1 EALAGAPLDT
11 AAKEYSPKVRQLV
24 RDIAGLTLLEVAD
37 LNALL
42 KETLK
47 IPDVGVMP
55 AGAAALL
62 PSQAAPQEEEQEV
75 SLKKEKTH
83 FTVRLTE
90 LKPADKVK
98 LIKEV
103 KNFVPGVN
111 LVQAKKLVESLP
123 QDIKANASK
132 EEAEKIKAALE
143 AAGGTTQQEVK
154 MRMMGMAMRVI
165 RTDGFLALYNGLSAS
180 LCRQMTYSLT
190 RFAIYETARDRLGQ
204 GSQGPPPFYQ
214 KVLLGAV
221 GGELCAEGSFS
232 PGSLRLEEPPDPSL
246 SLATGFTGGF
256 VGTPAD
262 MVNVRSPRA
271 LTPPP
276 LAPSSYSHALD
287 GMYRVFREEGLRKLF
302 SGATMASSRGAL
314 VTVGQLSCYDQAKQ
328 LVLTTGL
335 LSDNIFTHFLASF
348 IAGGCATFL
357 CQPLDVLKTRL
368 MNSQGEYRGVTHCAV
383 ETAKLGPLAFYKGFV
398 PAAIR
403 LIPHTV
409 LTFVFLEQL
418 RKYFGI
424 KVIT

>member
-55 AGAAALL
+55 AAAAASLL
-62 PSQAAPQEEEQEV
+62 PAQAVPQEEEV
-75 SLKKEKTH
+75 VPLKKEKTH

-90 LKPADKVK
+90 LKATDKVK

-123 QDIKANASK
+123 QEIKANASK

-154 MRMMGMAMRVI
+154 MRMMGMAMHVI

-190 RFAIYETARDRLGQ
+190 RFGIYETAKNYLGR
-204 GSQGPPPFYQ
+204 GNQGPPPFYQ
-214 KVLLGAV
+214 KVLLAAAG
-221 GGELCAEGSFS
+221 
-232 PGSLRLEEPPDPSL
+232 
-246 SLATGFTGGF
+246 GFTGGF

-262 MVNVRSPRA
+262 MVNV
-271 LTPPP
+271 
-276 LAPSSYSHALD
+276 SYSHALD
-287 GMYRVFREEGLRKLF
+287 GMYRVLREEGLKKLF
-302 SGATMASSRGAL
+302 SGASVASCRGAL

-328 LVLTTGL
+328 LVLATGL
-335 LSDNIFTHFLASF
+335 LSDNVFTHFLSSF
-348 IAGGCATFL
+348 IAGGCATLL

-368 MNSQGEYRGVTHCAV
+368 MNSHGEYRSVTHCAM

-398 PAAIR
+398 PAAVR
-403 LIPHTV
+403 LVPQTI
-409 LTFVFLEQL
+409 LTFLFLEQL

-424 KVIT
+424 KVTT

>member
-1 EALAGAPLDT
+1 GAAGAPP
-11 AAKEYSPKVRQLV
+11 EPGR
-24 RDIAGLTLLEVAD
+24 
-37 LNALL
+37 
-42 KETLK
+42 
-47 IPDVGVMP
+47 
-55 AGAAALL
+55 
-62 PSQAAPQEEEQEV
+62 PQEEEAEMAPV
-75 SLKKEKTH
+75 KAEKLL

-90 LKPADKVK
+90 LKAADKVK

-123 QDIKANASK
+123 QEIKANAPK

-143 AAGGTTQQEVK
+143 AAGGTVDC
-154 MRMMGMAMRVI
+154 RPRGPSA
-165 RTDGFLALYNGLSAS
+165 GPCALAHGG
-180 LCRQMTYSLT
+180 RQGSCCWEPSWVLPAAGGT
-190 RFAIYETARDRLGQ
+190 EGTAGGQ
-204 GSQGPPPFYQ
+204 GLPTGSCSHSWRELLCKKPGPRPGRKEAPRCSRAGFTSRGWAHPC
-214 KVLLGAV
+214 VS
-221 GGELCAEGSFS
+221 AEG
-232 PGSLRLEEPPDPSL
+232 LK
-246 SLATGFTGGF
+246 
-256 VGTPAD
+256 
-262 MVNVRSPRA
+262 
-271 LTPPP
+271 
-276 LAPSSYSHALD
+276 
-287 GMYRVFREEGLRKLF
+287 KLF

-368 MNSQGEYRGVTHCAV
+368 MNSQGEYRGVSHCAL

-403 LIPHTV
+403 LVPHTV

>member
-1 EALAGAPLDT
+1 
-11 AAKEYSPKVRQLV
+11 Q
-24 RDIAGLTLLEVAD
+24 
-37 LNALL
+37 
-42 KETLK
+42 ETLK
-47 IPDVGVMP
+47 IPDVAVMP
-55 AGAAALL
+55 TAAASLM
-62 PSQAAPQEEEQEV
+62 PSQAAPKEEEEEV
-75 SLKKEKTH
+75 PLKKEKTH
-83 FTVRLTE
+83 FTVRLTD
-90 LKPADKVK
+90 LKAADKVK

-123 QDIKANASK
+123 QEIKANASK

-154 MRMMGMAMRVI
+154 MRMTGMAMRVI

-221 GGELCAEGSFS
+221 GG
-232 PGSLRLEEPPDPSL
+232 
-246 SLATGFTGGF
+246 FTGGF

-262 MVNVRSPRA
+262 MVNVRSVLPTA
-271 LTPPP
+271 GKGGSWL
-276 LAPSSYSHALD
+276 HALD
-287 GMYRVFREEGLRKLF
+287 GMYRVLREEGLKKLF

-368 MNSQGEYRGVTHCAV
+368 MNSQGEYRGVMHCAM

>member
-55 AGAAALL
+55 AAAAASLL
-62 PSQAAPQEEEQEV
+62 PAQAAPQEEEEVVV

-90 LKPADKVK
+90 LKATDKVK

-123 QDIKANASK
+123 QEIKANASK

-154 MRMMGMAMRVI
+154 MRMMGMAMHVI

-190 RFAIYETARDRLGQ
+190 RFGIYETAKNHLGQ
-204 GSQGPPPFYQ
+204 GQGPPPFYQ
-214 KVLLGAV
+214 KVLLAAV
-221 GGELCAEGSFS
+221 GGFA
-232 PGSLRLEEPPDPSL
+232 
-246 SLATGFTGGF
+246 GGF

-262 MVNVRSPRA
+262 MVNVRMQNDMKQ
-271 LTPPP
+271 PP
-276 LAPSSYSHALD
+276 AQRRNYSHALD
-287 GMYRVFREEGLRKLF
+287 GMYRVLREEGLKKLF
-302 SGATMASSRGAL
+302 SGASVASGRGAL

-328 LVLTTGL
+328 LVLATGL
-335 LSDNIFTHFLASF
+335 LSDNIFTHFLSSF

-368 MNSQGEYRGVTHCAV
+368 MNSHGEYRGVTHCAV

-398 PAAIR
+398 PAAVR
-403 LIPHTV
+403 LIPQTV

-424 KVIT
+424 KVTT

>member
-1 EALAGAPLDT
+1 
-11 AAKEYSPKVRQLV
+11 
-24 RDIAGLTLLEVAD
+24 
-37 LNALL
+37 
-42 KETLK
+42 
-47 IPDVGVMP
+47 
-55 AGAAALL
+55 
-62 PSQAAPQEEEQEV
+62 QEEEEPV
-75 SLKKEKTH
+75 PVKEEKTH

-90 LKPADKVK
+90 LKAADKVK

-123 QDIKANASK
+123 QEIKANVSK

-143 AAGGTTQQEVK
+143 AAGGTTQQEVR
-154 MRMMGMAMRVI
+154 MRMTGMALRVI

-190 RFAIYETARDRLGQ
+190 RFAIYETARDHLGQ

-221 GGELCAEGSFS
+221 GG
-232 PGSLRLEEPPDPSL
+232 
-246 SLATGFTGGF
+246 FTGGF

-262 MVNVRSPRA
+262 MVNVRMQNDMKQPAHLRRN
-271 LTPPP
+271 
-276 LAPSSYSHALD
+276 YSHALD
-287 GMYRVFREEGLRKLF
+287 GMYRVLREEGLKKLF
-302 SGATMASSRGAL
+302 SGATLASSRGAL

-328 LVLTTGL
+328 LVLATGL

-368 MNSQGEYRGVTHCAV
+368 MNSQGEYRGVSHCAM

-403 LIPHTV
+403 LIPHTI

>member
-1 EALAGAPLDT
+1 
-11 AAKEYSPKVRQLV
+11 
-24 RDIAGLTLLEVAD
+24 
-37 LNALL
+37 
-42 KETLK
+42 
-47 IPDVGVMP
+47 
-55 AGAAALL
+55 
-62 PSQAAPQEEEQEV
+62 QEEEEV
-75 SLKKEKTH
+75 APLKKEKTH
-83 FTVRLTE
+83 FSVRLTE
-90 LKPADKVK
+90 LKAADKVK

-123 QDIKANASK
+123 QEIKANVSK

-154 MRMMGMAMRVI
+154 MRMMGMALRVI

-221 GGELCAEGSFS
+221 GG
-232 PGSLRLEEPPDPSL
+232 
-246 SLATGFTGGF
+246 FTGGF

-262 MVNVRSPRA
+262 MVNVRMQNDVKQPAHLRRN
-271 LTPPP
+271 
-276 LAPSSYSHALD
+276 YSHALD
-287 GMYRVFREEGLRKLF
+287 GMYRVLREEGLKKLF

-368 MNSQGEYRGVTHCAV
+368 MNSQGEYRGVTHCAM

-403 LIPHTV
+403 LIPHTI

-418 RKYFGI
+418 RKHFGI
-424 KVIT
+424 KVVT

>member
-24 RDIAGLTLLEVAD
+24 QDIAGLTLLEVAD

-55 AGAAALL
+55 AAASLM
-62 PSQAAPQEEEQEV
+62 PSQPAPQDEEE
-75 SLKKEKTH
+75 LPIKKEKTH
-83 FTVRLTE
+83 FTVRLTD

-123 QDIKANASK
+123 QEIKANASK

-204 GSQGPPPFYQ
+204 GTQGPPPFYQ

-221 GGELCAEGSFS
+221 G
-232 PGSLRLEEPPDPSL
+232 
-246 SLATGFTGGF
+246 GFTGGF

-262 MVNVRSPRA
+262 MVNVRSESRLPRQGSVRDVSGHVLI
-271 LTPPP
+271 LTC
-276 LAPSSYSHALD
+276 LST
-287 GMYRVFREEGLRKLF
+287 EGLKKLF

-368 MNSQGEYRGVTHCAV
+368 MNSQGEYRGVAHCAM

-424 KVIT
+424 KVVT

>member
-1 EALAGAPLDT
+1 
-11 AAKEYSPKVRQLV
+11 Q
-24 RDIAGLTLLEVAD
+24 
-37 LNALL
+37 
-42 KETLK
+42 ETLK

-55 AGAAALL
+55 AAAAAASVL
-62 PSQAAPQEEEQEV
+62 PSQAAPQEEEEEV
-75 SLKKEKTH
+75 PLKKEKTH
-83 FTVRLTE
+83 FTVKLTE
-90 LKPADKVK
+90 LKAADKVK

-123 QDIKANASK
+123 QEIKANASK

-204 GSQGPPPFYQ
+204 GNQGPPPFYQ

-221 GGELCAEGSFS
+221 G
-232 PGSLRLEEPPDPSL
+232 
-246 SLATGFTGGF
+246 GFTGGF

-262 MVNVRSPRA
+262 MVNVRSVLPTSRCCC
-271 LTPPP
+271 
-276 LAPSSYSHALD
+276 YSHALD
-287 GMYRVFREEGLRKLF
+287 GMYRVLREEGLKKLF

-328 LVLTTGL
+328 LVLATGL

-368 MNSQGEYRGVTHCAV
+368 MNSQGEYRGVSHCAM

>member
-1 EALAGAPLDT
+1 DT

-55 AGAAALL
+55 AAAAAASLL
-62 PSQAAPQEEEQEV
+62 PSQAPPQEEEEV
-75 SLKKEKTH
+75 PLKKEKTH

-123 QDIKANASK
+123 QEIKANASK

-190 RFAIYETARDRLGQ
+190 RFAIYETARDHLGQ

-221 GGELCAEGSFS
+221 GGKQGRGGALAPAS
-232 PGSLRLEEPPDPSL
+232 PRGALPYRMQNDVKQPPSLRR
-246 SLATGFTGGF
+246 
-256 VGTPAD
+256 
-262 MVNVRSPRA
+262 N
-271 LTPPP
+271 
-276 LAPSSYSHALD
+276 YSHALD
-287 GMYRVFREEGLRKLF
+287 GMYRVLQEEGLKKLF

-368 MNSQGEYRGVTHCAV
+368 MNSQGEYRGVTHCAM

-424 KVIT
+424 KLIT

>member
-24 RDIAGLTLLEVAD
+24 QDIAGLTLLEVAD

-47 IPDVGVMP
+47 IPDVGVIP
-55 AGAAALL
+55 AAAAAS
-62 PSQAAPQEEEQEV
+62 PAQAAPQEEEEV
-75 SLKKEKTH
+75 PLKKEKTH

-103 KNFVPGVN
+103 KNFVPGIN

-123 QDIKANASK
+123 QEIKANASK

-154 MRMMGMAMRVI
+154 MRMTGMALHVI

-190 RFAIYETARDRLGQ
+190 RFGIYETAKSHLGQ
-204 GSQGPPPFYQ
+204 GRQGPPPFYQ

-221 GGELCAEGSFS
+221 G
-232 PGSLRLEEPPDPSL
+232 
-246 SLATGFTGGF
+246 GFTGGF

-271 LTPPP
+271 LTPSL
-276 LAPSSYSHALD
+276 LAPSSYAHALD
-287 GMYRVFREEGLRKLF
+287 GMYRVLREEGVKKLF
-302 SGATMASSRGAL
+302 SGATVASFRGAL
-314 VTVGQLSCYDQAKQ
+314 VTIGQVSCYDQAKQ
-328 LVLTTGL
+328 LVLATGL
-335 LSDNIFTHFLASF
+335 LSDNVFTHFLSSV

-368 MNSQGEYRGVTHCAV
+368 MNSHGEYKGVVHCAM

-398 PAAIR
+398 PAAVR
-403 LIPHTV
+403 LIPQTV
-409 LTFVFLEQL
+409 LTFLFLEQL

-424 KVIT
+424 KVTT

>member
-47 IPDVGVMP
+47 IPDVAVMP
-55 AGAAALL
+55 AAASLL
-62 PSQAAPQEEEQEV
+62 PSQAAPQEEEEV
-75 SLKKEKTH
+75 PVKKEKTH

-90 LKPADKVK
+90 MKPTDKVK

-103 KNFVPGVN
+103 KNFVPGIN

-123 QDIKANASK
+123 QEIKANAAK

-190 RFAIYETARDRLGQ
+190 RFAIYETVRDHLGR

-221 GGELCAEGSFS
+221 GG
-232 PGSLRLEEPPDPSL
+232 
-246 SLATGFTGGF
+246 FTGGF

-262 MVNVRSPRA
+262 MVNVRAAGEPRT
-271 LTPPP
+271 LTPSP

-287 GMYRVFREEGLRKLF
+287 GMYRVLREEGLKKLF

-335 LSDNIFTHFLASF
+335 LSDNVFTHFLASF

-368 MNSQGEYRGVTHCAV
+368 MNSQGEYRGVAHCAV

-403 LIPHTV
+403 LVPHTV

-424 KVIT
+424 KVVT

>member
-1 EALAGAPLDT
+1 ERGAERPVSW

-55 AGAAALL
+55 AAAASLL
-62 PSQAAPQEEEQEV
+62 PAQAAPQEEEEV
-75 SLKKEKTH
+75 VPLKKEKTH

-90 LKPADKVK
+90 LKATDKVK

-123 QDIKANASK
+123 QEIKANASK

-154 MRMMGMAMRVI
+154 MRMMGMAMHVI

-190 RFAIYETARDRLGQ
+190 RFGIYESAKNYLGQ
-204 GSQGPPPFYQ
+204 GKQGPPPFYQ
-214 KVLLGAV
+214 KV
-221 GGELCAEGSFS
+221 F
-232 PGSLRLEEPPDPSL
+232 
-246 SLATGFTGGF
+246 LAAAGGFTGGF

-271 LTPPP
+271 LTSLP

-287 GMYRVFREEGLRKLF
+287 GMYRVLREEGVKKLF
-302 SGATMASSRGAL
+302 AGASVASPRGAL

-328 LVLTTGL
+328 LVLATGL
-335 LSDNIFTHFLASF
+335 LSDNVFTHFLSSF
-348 IAGGCATFL
+348 IAGICATFL

-368 MNSQGEYRGVTHCAV
+368 MNSHGEYRGVVHCAV

-403 LIPHTV
+403 LVPQTV
-409 LTFVFLEQL
+409 LTFLFLEQL
-418 RKYFGI
+418 RKNFGI
-424 KVIT
+424 KVTT

>member
-1 EALAGAPLDT
+1 
-11 AAKEYSPKVRQLV
+11 
-24 RDIAGLTLLEVAD
+24 
-37 LNALL
+37 
-42 KETLK
+42 
-47 IPDVGVMP
+47 
-55 AGAAALL
+55 
-62 PSQAAPQEEEQEV
+62 QEEEDV
-75 SLKKEKTH
+75 PLKKEKTH
-83 FTVRLTE
+83 FNVRLTE
-90 LKPADKVK
+90 LKAADKVK

-123 QDIKANASK
+123 QEIKANASK

-154 MRMMGMAMRVI
+154 MRMTGMAMHVI

-190 RFAIYETARDRLGQ
+190 RFGIYETAKNHLGQ
-204 GSQGPPPFYQ
+204 GRQGPPPFYQ

-221 GGELCAEGSFS
+221 G
-232 PGSLRLEEPPDPSL
+232 
-246 SLATGFTGGF
+246 GFTGGF

-262 MVNVRSPRA
+262 MVNVRSV
-271 LTPPP
+271 L
-276 LAPSSYSHALD
+276 YSHALD
-287 GMYRVFREEGLRKLF
+287 GMYRVLREEGLKKLF
-302 SGATMASSRGAL
+302 SGASVASGRGAL

-328 LVLTTGL
+328 LVLATGL
-335 LSDNIFTHFLASF
+335 LSDNVFTHFLSSF

-368 MNSQGEYRGVTHCAV
+368 MNSHGEYRGVVHCAI

-398 PAAIR
+398 PAAVR
-403 LIPHTV
+403 LIPQTV
-409 LTFVFLEQL
+409 LTFLFLEQL

-424 KVIT
+424 KVTT

>member
-55 AGAAALL
+55 AAAAASLL
-62 PSQAAPQEEEQEV
+62 PAQAAPQEEEEV
-75 SLKKEKTH
+75 PLKKEKTH

-90 LKPADKVK
+90 LKATDKVK

-123 QDIKANASK
+123 QEIKANASK

-154 MRMMGMAMRVI
+154 MRMMGMAMHVI

-190 RFAIYETARDRLGQ
+190 RFGIYETAKNYLGR
-204 GSQGPPPFYQ
+204 GNQGPPPFYQ
-214 KVLLGAV
+214 KVLLAAAG
-221 GGELCAEGSFS
+221 
-232 PGSLRLEEPPDPSL
+232 
-246 SLATGFTGGF
+246 GFTGGF

-262 MVNVRSPRA
+262 MVNVRMQNDMKQ
-271 LTPPP
+271 PP
-276 LAPSSYSHALD
+276 AQRRNYSHALD
-287 GMYRVFREEGLRKLF
+287 GMYRVLREEGLKKLF
-302 SGATMASSRGAL
+302 SGASAASCRGAL

-328 LVLTTGL
+328 LVLATGL
-335 LSDNIFTHFLASF
+335 LSDNIFTHFLSSF

-368 MNSQGEYRGVTHCAV
+368 MNSHGEYRSVTHCAM

-403 LIPHTV
+403 LVPQTI
-409 LTFVFLEQL
+409 LTFLFLEQL

-424 KVIT
+424 KVTT

>member
-11 AAKEYSPKVRQLV
+11 APKEYSPKVRQLV
-24 RDIAGLTLLEVAD
+24 QDIAGLTLLEVAD

-55 AGAAALL
+55 AAAASLL
-62 PSQAAPQEEEQEV
+62 PSQAAPQEEEEV
-75 SLKKEKTH
+75 PPKKEKTH
-83 FTVRLTE
+83 FTVRLTD

-123 QDIKANASK
+123 QEIKANANK

-190 RFAIYETARDRLGQ
+190 RFAIYETARDRLGK

-221 GGELCAEGSFS
+221 GG
-232 PGSLRLEEPPDPSL
+232 
-246 SLATGFTGGF
+246 FTGGF

-262 MVNVRSPRA
+262 MVNVRSVLPASRRCH
-271 LTPPP
+271 
-276 LAPSSYSHALD
+276 YSHALD
-287 GMYRVFREEGLRKLF
+287 GMYRVLREEGLKKLF

-328 LVLTTGL
+328 LVLATGL

-357 CQPLDVLKTRL
+357 CQPIDVLKTRL
-368 MNSQGEYRGVTHCAV
+368 MNSQGEYRGVTHCAM

>member
-1 EALAGAPLDT
+1 
-11 AAKEYSPKVRQLV
+11 SPKVRQLV
-24 RDIAGLTLLEVAD
+24 QDIAGLTLLEVAD

-47 IPDVGVMP
+47 IPDVAVMP
-55 AGAAALL
+55 AAASLT
-62 PSQAAPQEEEQEV
+62 PSQPAPQDEEE
-75 SLKKEKTH
+75 LPIKKEKTH
-83 FTVRLTE
+83 FTVRLTD

-123 QDIKANASK
+123 QEIKANASK

-204 GSQGPPPFYQ
+204 GTQGPPPFYQ

-221 GGELCAEGSFS
+221 GG
-232 PGSLRLEEPPDPSL
+232 
-246 SLATGFTGGF
+246 FTGGF

-262 MVNVRSPRA
+262 MVNVRMQNDVKQPPA
-271 LTPPP
+271 LRRN
-276 LAPSSYSHALD
+276 YSHALD
-287 GMYRVFREEGLRKLF
+287 GMYRVLREEGLKKLF

-368 MNSQGEYRGVTHCAV
+368 MNSQGEYRGVAHCAM

-424 KVIT
+424 KVVT